1 MGVFRRGNQAVL
13 PFLLALGLTACSH
26 WPGFQPE
33 ESGIAVTLPAQPA
46 AFHLDGR
53 VSVKAGEE
61 SFSGGLVWRRDVAD
75 EELLLRTPLGQGI
88 AELRGGPA
96 GMELKDAEGRLFY
109 AADADALV
117 RKALGLE
124 LPLRG
129 LAWWVVGL
137 PRPAATYRARPD
149 ADGRLGELEQD
160 GWLIYFSRYE
170 LHNNQF
176 HPGKL
181 VARRGD
187 DLEVRLVI
195 DSWKLP

>member
-1 MGVFRRGNQAVL
+1 MVALSFW
-13 PFLLALGLTACSH
+13 LALSLFACSH
-26 WPGFQPE
+26 WPGFKSDQPVK
-33 ESGIAVTLPAQPA
+33 ALTLPAQPV
-46 AFHLDGR
+46 AFRLDGR

-61 SFSGGLVWRRDVAD
+61 SFSGGLAWRRDALA
-75 EELLLRTPLGQGI
+75 EELLLRTPLGQGV
-88 AELRGGPA
+88 AELRGGPS
-96 GMELKDAEGRLFY
+96 GMELKDSEGRLFY
-109 AADADALV
+109 APDADALV

-137 PRPAATYRARPD
+137 PRPTATYLAIPD

-160 GWLIYFSRYE
+160 GWKILFSRYE
-170 LHNNQF
+170 LHKDQF

-195 DSWKLP
+195 DVWDLQ